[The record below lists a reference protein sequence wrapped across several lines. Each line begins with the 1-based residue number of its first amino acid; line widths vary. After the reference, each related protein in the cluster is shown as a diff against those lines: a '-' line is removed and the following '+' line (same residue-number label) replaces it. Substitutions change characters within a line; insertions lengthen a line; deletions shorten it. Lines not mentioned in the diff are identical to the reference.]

1 MLDQV
6 IDWLK
11 EHHLHEIAEVVIIFS
26 LLFYLLKE
34 FFGPWY
40 RRLRLKRPVTP
51 FFIITSSDRYRLK
64 YAVQDDR
71 EHWIKVLVLPANTD
85 DLLLHFI
92 WKSKVDFTQ
101 HYLELS
107 FEQNRLRRHLP
118 RWWRTRRKMPQIR
131 YWFHP
136 FIKVGRSTKMP
147 GKFPGH
153 YVDYHD
159 NYHID
164 EERHR
169 AKKQI
174 VTYAF
179 KISTYE
185 PGKYALKMG
194 ITADGVDGASWL
206 DVLVQE
212 APKRKMRC
220 VEHRFCR
227 IRPCPAINHNLKQS
241 ERAGTPTKT
250 DANSLS

>member
-6 IDWLK
+6 FDLLTR
-11 EHHLHEIAEVVIIFS
+11 HHLHEIAELVIIFS

-40 RRLRLKRPVTP
+40 RRFKLKRPVTP
-51 FFIITSSDRYRLK
+51 FFIITSSDKYTLE
-64 YAVQDDR
+64 YAVQDAH
-71 EHWIKVLVLPANTD
+71 EHWTKVLVLPANTD

-92 WKSKVDFTQ
+92 WKSKLDFTQ
-101 HYLELS
+101 YYLELS
-107 FEQNRLRRHLP
+107 FEQNGLRRSLA
-118 RWWRTRRKMPQIR
+118 RWRRTKVKQKKLQIR

-136 FIKVGRSTKMP
+136 FIKIGQSTRKP
-147 GKFPGH
+147 GKFRGH

-159 NYHID
+159 NYHIE

-179 KISTYE
+179 KISTHD

-194 ITADGVDGASWL
+194 ITADGVDGTAWL
-206 DVLVQE
+206 DVLVKE

-220 VEHRFCR
+220 VEHWFCQ
-227 IRPCPAINHNLKQS
+227 IKPRPV
-241 ERAGTPTKT
+241 R
-250 DANSLS
+250 